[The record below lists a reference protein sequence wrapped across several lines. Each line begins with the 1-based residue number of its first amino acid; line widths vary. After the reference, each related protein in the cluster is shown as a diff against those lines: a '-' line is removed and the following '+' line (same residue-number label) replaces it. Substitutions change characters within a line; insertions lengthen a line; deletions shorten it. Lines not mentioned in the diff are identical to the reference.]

1 MHVHDIYIHACIH
14 VHYNVETPMHA
25 AVPHEASVR
34 PRALLQGRGRPRA
47 CQVHVR
53 PCAWR
58 STSPQHASRMHA
70 CACMPCYAFFRR
82 TRMHACP
89 CCAFFRRKSMH
100 ACMHAVLRLL
110 QAQMDRLHMACYIPY
125 VFMYMHACINVHI
138 HVRSTH
144 AFMHGCA
151 YTHAF
156 NTYTH
161 AFMHERFYKYARTRV
176 RTCAHP
182 KMRTRGRENTLPRT
196 QGRESTLPRTRG
208 RESTLPRTRGRES
221 TLPKTRGRENT
232 LPSPGVA
239 KIDYQAPEA
248 QK

>member
-1 MHVHDIYIHACIH
+1 MHASHPQGQHIHIKTYTCMHVHDIYIHACIH

-70 CACMPCYAFFRR
+70 CACMPRYAFFRR

-100 ACMHAVLRLL
+100 ACRAAPSSGADGSLTHGVLYTICV
-110 QAQMDRLHMACYIPY
+110 H
-125 VFMYMHACINVHI
+125 VHACMHKCPYTCTFNACIHAWMCIYTCIQHI
-138 HVRSTH
+138 HTCIH
-144 AFMHGCA
+144 A
-151 YTHAF
+151 
-156 NTYTH
+156 
-161 AFMHERFYKYARTRV
+161 
-176 RTCAHP
+176 
-182 KMRTRGRENTLPRT
+182 
-196 QGRESTLPRTRG
+196 
-208 RESTLPRTRGRES
+208 
-221 TLPKTRGRENT
+221 
-232 LPSPGVA
+232 
-239 KIDYQAPEA
+239 
-248 QK
+248 